1 MDLDSFARAF
11 LACYF
16 TFVAVRYTAAACG
29 IYVRSGE
36 QRIHT
41 GAPRTRAR
49 ALRITF
55 NVFRAAIWALCV
67 ARVFYPPVDTVLG
80 VVPMPDT
87 VVALGLVLMTL
98 AYAGVEFMG
107 AYMGRNWHSGVPAQ
121 GPSLLLTAGP
131 FALTRN
137 PMFLAVMTGQLGLA
151 LALPSVFTL
160 LCLIVGVGVILLQVG
175 VEERALRERFGAAY
189 VAYTHRVPRFI
200 PGVRPQTGRSTMGG
214 TRSSQF

>member
-29 IYVRSGE
+29 MHVRSGE
-36 QRIHT
+36 QRIHG
-41 GAPRTRAR
+41 GAPRTRAW

-55 NVFRAAIWALCV
+55 NVFRATIWAVCV
-67 ARVFYPPVDTVLG
+67 ARVFYPSIDTLLGIVPVPDA
-80 VVPMPDT
+80 VV
-87 VVALGLVLMTL
+87 VLGLVLMML
-98 AYAGVEFMG
+98 AYAGVECMG

-137 PMFLAVMTGQLGLA
+137 PSFLAVMIGQFGLA
-151 LALPSVFTL
+151 LTLPSVFTL
-160 LCLIVGVGVILLQVG
+160 VCLIVGVGVILLQVG

-189 VAYTHRVPRFI
+189 IAYMRRVPRLI
-200 PGVRPQTGRSTMGG
+200 PGARPPDGRSTMGG